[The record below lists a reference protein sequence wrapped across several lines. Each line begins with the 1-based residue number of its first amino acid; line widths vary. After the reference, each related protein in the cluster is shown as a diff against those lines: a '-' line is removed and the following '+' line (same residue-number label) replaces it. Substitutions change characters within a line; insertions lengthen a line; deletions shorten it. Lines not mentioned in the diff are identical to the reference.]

1 MKFISRG
8 LPDRCVN
15 DTTCMPSSVS
25 ISLATNYTTIIS
37 LEYKTKNKNNQRNH
51 FMLRLGAGR
60 GGCQDNSFV
69 MYGRLLL
76 SYLWVRQGICLR
88 SLVGFFVLVDF
99 PSSLDSTT
107 NHLLN
112 RSLLDAFLAK
122 LFISNI
128 LLCLSVFKLACFRAC
143 S

>member
-1 MKFISRG
+1 
-8 LPDRCVN
+8 
-15 DTTCMPSSVS
+15 MPSSIS
-25 ISLATNYTTIIS
+25 INLATNYTTIIS
-37 LEYKTKNKNNQRNH
+37 LEYKGKGKGCYKLPLVVYSTHKGYHQNH
-51 FMLRLGAGR
+51 FMLRSGAGN

>member
-1 MKFISRG
+1 
-8 LPDRCVN
+8 
-15 DTTCMPSSVS
+15 MPSSNS
-25 ISLATNYTTIIS
+25 INLATNYTTIIS
-37 LEYKTKNKNNQRNH
+37 LEYKRDHRNH
-51 FMLRLGAGR
+51 FMLRSGAGN

-128 LLCLSVFKLACFRAC
+128 LLCLSVFKLACLRAG
-143 S
+143 SYIRSIVFLENYM